1 MYFSLVL
8 ENENGER
15 LDMTATANQYMPSK
29 IEGLNPPAG
38 TISTSSYAGMNGSYL
53 NNAFIEK
60 RNVVISF
67 AMRGIGIEKRRH
79 QLYRVVKPSRYIKI
93 WYKTANIDVYAE
105 GYVETCEVSNFEQ
118 QISGQISILCPD
130 IYWYSRDIF
139 YAYYS
144 GITGA
149 FHFPFPESDAPFP
162 LGVYSNSS
170 LFSIINDGDET
181 GFTLKI
187 EALPSDIPQEVVAVT
202 PTIYNEN
209 GEYLQI
215 KGDILT
221 GDVITVTT
229 KTGNKT
235 VTLTRNGVDSNIL
248 NRLVSG
254 STWLT
259 LKEGTNIFRVEA
271 VRGVKKLRVTLMH
284 RNSYLGVCKLQL
296 EIYSLTALKDQ
307 ISVSLEA
314 ICDSYSSLL
323 WDIEFYQC
331 GCFEVYIAASPQNV
345 SIFQRGR
352 IVARSDD
359 AQHFGIIESLQ
370 LETDAEKGDYLTV
383 TGRFLA
389 CLLERR
395 IIYPTITANGS
406 YEDIVRKVLSRNVIS
421 AGIRNLPGFSM
432 GTVSGDCWQKTARM
446 QVSYDNILEWLYS
459 LCETIGGSANVRLD
473 GNALKC
479 ELFSGTDRSLLQDD
493 NPHIVFSDAYNNLL
507 SFSYAA
513 DDAVQKN
520 FAYVLGCGEGS
531 ARKRTTF
538 CSGAEPTYLD
548 RYEVYVDERN
558 TAQEEDVT
566 DAEYLEILKS
576 SGAEHLV
583 QPKTASESAIAAFS
597 TQYQYN
603 KDYFVGDYVTVEQ
616 KRFGLIQP
624 RIQLI
629 GMVESFDQNGRS
641 LTPTFK
647 ETE

>member
-1 MYFSLVL
+1 M
-8 ENENGER
+8 
-15 LDMTATANQYMPSK
+15 
-29 IEGLNPPAG
+29 
-38 TISTSSYAGMNGSYL
+38 
-53 NNAFIEK
+53 
-60 RNVVISF
+60 
-67 AMRGIGIEKRRH
+67 
-79 QLYRVVKPSRYIKI
+79 
-93 WYKTANIDVYAE
+93 
-105 GYVETCEVSNFEQ
+105 
-118 QISGQISILCPD
+118 
-130 IYWYSRDIF
+130 
-139 YAYYS
+139 
-144 GITGA
+144 
-149 FHFPFPESDAPFP
+149 
-162 LGVYSNSS
+162 
-170 LFSIINDGDET
+170 
-181 GFTLKI
+181 
-187 EALPSDIPQEVVAVT
+187 
-202 PTIYNEN
+202 
-209 GEYLQI
+209 
-215 KGDILT
+215 
-221 GDVITVTT
+221 
-229 KTGNKT
+229 
-235 VTLTRNGVDSNIL
+235 
-248 NRLVSG
+248 
-254 STWLT
+254 
-259 LKEGTNIFRVEA
+259 
-271 VRGVKKLRVTLMH
+271 
-284 RNSYLGVCKLQL
+284 QL

-406 YEDIVRKVLSRNVIS
+406 YEDIVRKVLSRNAIS
-421 AGIRNLPGFSM
+421 AGIRNLPCFSM

-479 ELFSGTDRSLLQDD
+479 DLFSRTDRSLLQDD

-520 FAYVLGCGEGS
+520 FAYVLGCGEGN

-583 QPKTASESAIAAFS
+583 QPKTASESAIAVFS
-597 TQYQYN
+597 TN
-603 KDYFVGDYVTVEQ
+603 FRTVVRESTVFLANRLTLLVMIRSIFPPVSVQQGLLCGRLCDCGTEKIRLDSTSNPADRHGGEFRPERQ
-616 KRFGLIQP
+616 KSDTDFQRNGVIFICLFPMDFLTHRTSTGCIPQ
-624 RIQLI
+624 RISRHI
-629 GMVESFDQNGRS
+629 C
-641 LTPTFK
+641 PA
-647 ETE
+647 

>member
-1 MYFSLVL
+1 M
-8 ENENGER
+8 
-15 LDMTATANQYMPSK
+15 
-29 IEGLNPPAG
+29 
-38 TISTSSYAGMNGSYL
+38 
-53 NNAFIEK
+53 
-60 RNVVISF
+60 
-67 AMRGIGIEKRRH
+67 
-79 QLYRVVKPSRYIKI
+79 
-93 WYKTANIDVYAE
+93 
-105 GYVETCEVSNFEQ
+105 
-118 QISGQISILCPD
+118 
-130 IYWYSRDIF
+130 
-139 YAYYS
+139 
-144 GITGA
+144 
-149 FHFPFPESDAPFP
+149 
-162 LGVYSNSS
+162 
-170 LFSIINDGDET
+170 
-181 GFTLKI
+181 
-187 EALPSDIPQEVVAVT
+187 
-202 PTIYNEN
+202 
-209 GEYLQI
+209 
-215 KGDILT
+215 
-221 GDVITVTT
+221 
-229 KTGNKT
+229 
-235 VTLTRNGVDSNIL
+235 
-248 NRLVSG
+248 
-254 STWLT
+254 
-259 LKEGTNIFRVEA
+259 
-271 VRGVKKLRVTLMH
+271 
-284 RNSYLGVCKLQL
+284 
-296 EIYSLTALKDQ
+296 
-307 ISVSLEA
+307 SLEA

-432 GTVSGDCWQKTARM
+432 GT
-446 QVSYDNILEWLYS
+446 
-459 LCETIGGSANVRLD
+459 
-473 GNALKC
+473 
-479 ELFSGTDRSLLQDD
+479 DRSLLQDD

-520 FAYVLGCGEGS
+520 FAYVLGCGEGN

-538 CSGAEPTYLD
+538 CSGTEPTYLD

>member
-1 MYFSLVL
+1 M
-8 ENENGER
+8 
-15 LDMTATANQYMPSK
+15 
-29 IEGLNPPAG
+29 
-38 TISTSSYAGMNGSYL
+38 
-53 NNAFIEK
+53 
-60 RNVVISF
+60 
-67 AMRGIGIEKRRH
+67 
-79 QLYRVVKPSRYIKI
+79 
-93 WYKTANIDVYAE
+93 
-105 GYVETCEVSNFEQ
+105 
-118 QISGQISILCPD
+118 
-130 IYWYSRDIF
+130 
-139 YAYYS
+139 
-144 GITGA
+144 
-149 FHFPFPESDAPFP
+149 
-162 LGVYSNSS
+162 
-170 LFSIINDGDET
+170 
-181 GFTLKI
+181 
-187 EALPSDIPQEVVAVT
+187 
-202 PTIYNEN
+202 
-209 GEYLQI
+209 
-215 KGDILT
+215 
-221 GDVITVTT
+221 
-229 KTGNKT
+229 
-235 VTLTRNGVDSNIL
+235 
-248 NRLVSG
+248 
-254 STWLT
+254 
-259 LKEGTNIFRVEA
+259 
-271 VRGVKKLRVTLMH
+271 
-284 RNSYLGVCKLQL
+284 QL
-296 EIYSLTALKDQ
+296 EIYSLIALKDQ

-389 CLLERR
+389 SLLERR
-395 IIYPTITANGS
+395 IIYPTITANG
-406 YEDIVRKVLSRNVIS
+406 
-421 AGIRNLPGFSM
+421 
-432 GTVSGDCWQKTARM
+432 
-446 QVSYDNILEWLYS
+446 SYDNILEWLYS

-473 GNALKC
+473 GNTLKC
-479 ELFSGTDRSLLQDD
+479 NLFSGTDRSLLQDD

-520 FAYVLGCGEGS
+520 FAYVLGCGEGN

-538 CSGAEPTYLD
+538 CSGTEPTYLD

-616 KRFGLIQP
+616 RRFGLLQP

>member
-1 MYFSLVL
+1 M
-8 ENENGER
+8 
-15 LDMTATANQYMPSK
+15 
-29 IEGLNPPAG
+29 
-38 TISTSSYAGMNGSYL
+38 
-53 NNAFIEK
+53 
-60 RNVVISF
+60 
-67 AMRGIGIEKRRH
+67 
-79 QLYRVVKPSRYIKI
+79 
-93 WYKTANIDVYAE
+93 
-105 GYVETCEVSNFEQ
+105 
-118 QISGQISILCPD
+118 
-130 IYWYSRDIF
+130 
-139 YAYYS
+139 
-144 GITGA
+144 
-149 FHFPFPESDAPFP
+149 
-162 LGVYSNSS
+162 
-170 LFSIINDGDET
+170 
-181 GFTLKI
+181 
-187 EALPSDIPQEVVAVT
+187 
-202 PTIYNEN
+202 
-209 GEYLQI
+209 
-215 KGDILT
+215 
-221 GDVITVTT
+221 
-229 KTGNKT
+229 
-235 VTLTRNGVDSNIL
+235 
-248 NRLVSG
+248 
-254 STWLT
+254 
-259 LKEGTNIFRVEA
+259 
-271 VRGVKKLRVTLMH
+271 
-284 RNSYLGVCKLQL
+284 QL
-296 EIYSLTALKDQ
+296 EIYSLIALKDQ

-479 ELFSGTDRSLLQDD
+479 DLFSGTDRSLLQDD

-520 FAYVLGCGEGS
+520 FAYVLGCGEGN

-558 TAQEEDVT
+558 TAQEGRCDGCGISGNFEKQRCR
-566 DAEYLEILKS
+566 A
-576 SGAEHLV
+576 SGA
-583 QPKTASESAIAAFS
+583 A
-597 TQYQYN
+597 
-603 KDYFVGDYVTVEQ
+603 
-616 KRFGLIQP
+616 
-624 RIQLI
+624 
-629 GMVESFDQNGRS
+629 QNGIGICHRCFFDPVS
-641 LTPTFK
+641 VQQGLLCGRLCDCGTETLRLDSASNPADRHGGEFRPERQKSDPDFQRNGVIFICLFPMDFLTHKISTGCIPQRILLHICPV
-647 ETE
+647 

>member
-1 MYFSLVL
+1 
-8 ENENGER
+8 
-15 LDMTATANQYMPSK
+15 MTK
-29 IEGLNPPAG
+29 
-38 TISTSSYAGMNGSYL
+38 
-53 NNAFIEK
+53 
-60 RNVVISF
+60 
-67 AMRGIGIEKRRH
+67 
-79 QLYRVVKPSRYIKI
+79 QLYVIAAVCLWLLSACQSST
-93 WYKTANIDVYAE
+93 YKYEAVYKD
-105 GYVETCEVSNFEQ
+105 
-118 QISGQISILCPD
+118 L
-130 IYWYSRDIF
+130 
-139 YAYYS
+139 
-144 GITGA
+144 
-149 FHFPFPESDAPFP
+149 PFDMP
-162 LGVYSNSS
+162 
-170 LFSIINDGDET
+170 
-181 GFTLKI
+181 
-187 EALPSDIPQEVVAVT
+187 
-202 PTIYNEN
+202 
-209 GEYLQI
+209 
-215 KGDILT
+215 
-221 GDVITVTT
+221 
-229 KTGNKT
+229 
-235 VTLTRNGVDSNIL
+235 
-248 NRLVSG
+248 
-254 STWLT
+254 
-259 LKEGTNIFRVEA
+259 RVEA
-271 VRGVKKLRVTLMH
+271 PKFPDRKVNLADFGAVGNGEELCTAAFAKAIDALAEKGGGHLIVPAGVWFTGPIV
-284 RNSYLGVCKLQL
+284 
-296 EIYSLTALKDQ
+296 LKSNID
-307 ISVSLEA
+307 
-314 ICDSYSSLL
+314 
-323 WDIEFYQC
+323 
-331 GCFEVYIAASPQNV
+331 
-345 SIFQRGR
+345 
-352 IVARSDD
+352 
-359 AQHFGIIESLQ
+359 LQ

-432 GTVSGDCWQKTARM
+432 GTVSGDCWQKTAHM

-479 ELFSGTDRSLLQDD
+479 DLFSGTDRSLLQDE

-538 CSGAEPTYLD
+538 CSSAEPTYLD

-597 TQYQYN
+597 TQYQYS

-616 KRFGLIQP
+616 RRFGLIQP

>member
-1 MYFSLVL
+1 M
-8 ENENGER
+8 
-15 LDMTATANQYMPSK
+15 
-29 IEGLNPPAG
+29 
-38 TISTSSYAGMNGSYL
+38 
-53 NNAFIEK
+53 
-60 RNVVISF
+60 
-67 AMRGIGIEKRRH
+67 
-79 QLYRVVKPSRYIKI
+79 
-93 WYKTANIDVYAE
+93 
-105 GYVETCEVSNFEQ
+105 
-118 QISGQISILCPD
+118 
-130 IYWYSRDIF
+130 
-139 YAYYS
+139 
-144 GITGA
+144 
-149 FHFPFPESDAPFP
+149 
-162 LGVYSNSS
+162 
-170 LFSIINDGDET
+170 
-181 GFTLKI
+181 
-187 EALPSDIPQEVVAVT
+187 
-202 PTIYNEN
+202 
-209 GEYLQI
+209 
-215 KGDILT
+215 
-221 GDVITVTT
+221 
-229 KTGNKT
+229 
-235 VTLTRNGVDSNIL
+235 
-248 NRLVSG
+248 
-254 STWLT
+254 
-259 LKEGTNIFRVEA
+259 
-271 VRGVKKLRVTLMH
+271 
-284 RNSYLGVCKLQL
+284 QL

-389 CLLERR
+389 SLLERR
-395 IIYPTITANGS
+395 IIYPTITANG
-406 YEDIVRKVLSRNVIS
+406 
-421 AGIRNLPGFSM
+421 
-432 GTVSGDCWQKTARM
+432 
-446 QVSYDNILEWLYS
+446 SYDNILEWLYS
-459 LCETIGGSANVRLD
+459 LCETIGGSANVWLN
-473 GNALKC
+473 GNTLKC
-479 ELFSGTDRSLLQDD
+479 NLFSGTDRSLLQDD

-520 FAYVLGCGEGS
+520 FAYVMGCGEGN

>member
-1 MYFSLVL
+1 M
-8 ENENGER
+8 
-15 LDMTATANQYMPSK
+15 
-29 IEGLNPPAG
+29 
-38 TISTSSYAGMNGSYL
+38 
-53 NNAFIEK
+53 
-60 RNVVISF
+60 
-67 AMRGIGIEKRRH
+67 
-79 QLYRVVKPSRYIKI
+79 
-93 WYKTANIDVYAE
+93 
-105 GYVETCEVSNFEQ
+105 
-118 QISGQISILCPD
+118 
-130 IYWYSRDIF
+130 
-139 YAYYS
+139 
-144 GITGA
+144 
-149 FHFPFPESDAPFP
+149 
-162 LGVYSNSS
+162 
-170 LFSIINDGDET
+170 
-181 GFTLKI
+181 
-187 EALPSDIPQEVVAVT
+187 
-202 PTIYNEN
+202 
-209 GEYLQI
+209 
-215 KGDILT
+215 
-221 GDVITVTT
+221 
-229 KTGNKT
+229 
-235 VTLTRNGVDSNIL
+235 
-248 NRLVSG
+248 
-254 STWLT
+254 
-259 LKEGTNIFRVEA
+259 
-271 VRGVKKLRVTLMH
+271 
-284 RNSYLGVCKLQL
+284 QL
-296 EIYSLTALKDQ
+296 EIYNLIAEGNR

-359 AQHFGIIESLQ
+359 AQHFGVIESLQ

-395 IIYPTITANGS
+395 IIYPTITSNGS

-479 ELFSGTDRSLLQDD
+479 DLFSGTDRSLLQDD

-520 FAYVLGCGEGS
+520 FAYVLGCGEGN

-558 TAQEEDVT
+558 TTQEEDVT

-583 QPKTASESAIAAFS
+583 QPNLHSCILRELLDTTFAQPKTALESAIAAFS

-616 KRFGLIQP
+616 RRFGLIQP

-647 ETE
+647 EME

>member
-1 MYFSLVL
+1 M
-8 ENENGER
+8 
-15 LDMTATANQYMPSK
+15 
-29 IEGLNPPAG
+29 
-38 TISTSSYAGMNGSYL
+38 
-53 NNAFIEK
+53 
-60 RNVVISF
+60 
-67 AMRGIGIEKRRH
+67 
-79 QLYRVVKPSRYIKI
+79 
-93 WYKTANIDVYAE
+93 
-105 GYVETCEVSNFEQ
+105 
-118 QISGQISILCPD
+118 
-130 IYWYSRDIF
+130 
-139 YAYYS
+139 
-144 GITGA
+144 
-149 FHFPFPESDAPFP
+149 
-162 LGVYSNSS
+162 
-170 LFSIINDGDET
+170 
-181 GFTLKI
+181 
-187 EALPSDIPQEVVAVT
+187 
-202 PTIYNEN
+202 
-209 GEYLQI
+209 
-215 KGDILT
+215 
-221 GDVITVTT
+221 
-229 KTGNKT
+229 
-235 VTLTRNGVDSNIL
+235 
-248 NRLVSG
+248 
-254 STWLT
+254 
-259 LKEGTNIFRVEA
+259 
-271 VRGVKKLRVTLMH
+271 
-284 RNSYLGVCKLQL
+284 QL
-296 EIYSLTALKDQ
+296 EIYTLTALKDQ

-395 IIYPTITANGS
+395 IIYPTIAANGS
-406 YEDIVRKVLSRNVIS
+406 YEDIVRKVLSRNAIS

-479 ELFSGTDRSLLQDD
+479 DLFSGTDRSLLQDD

-520 FAYVLGCGEGS
+520 FAYVLGCGEGN

-558 TAQEEDVT
+558 TTQEEDVT

-583 QPKTASESAIAAFS
+583 QPKRHQNLPSLLFPPSIS
-597 TQYQYN
+597 T
-603 KDYFVGDYVTVEQ
+603 T
-616 KRFGLIQP
+616 
-624 RIQLI
+624 RITLWAT
-629 GMVESFDQNGRS
+629 M
-641 LTPTFK
+641 
-647 ETE
+647 

>member
-1 MYFSLVL
+1 M
-8 ENENGER
+8 
-15 LDMTATANQYMPSK
+15 
-29 IEGLNPPAG
+29 
-38 TISTSSYAGMNGSYL
+38 
-53 NNAFIEK
+53 
-60 RNVVISF
+60 
-67 AMRGIGIEKRRH
+67 
-79 QLYRVVKPSRYIKI
+79 
-93 WYKTANIDVYAE
+93 
-105 GYVETCEVSNFEQ
+105 
-118 QISGQISILCPD
+118 
-130 IYWYSRDIF
+130 
-139 YAYYS
+139 
-144 GITGA
+144 
-149 FHFPFPESDAPFP
+149 
-162 LGVYSNSS
+162 
-170 LFSIINDGDET
+170 
-181 GFTLKI
+181 
-187 EALPSDIPQEVVAVT
+187 
-202 PTIYNEN
+202 
-209 GEYLQI
+209 
-215 KGDILT
+215 
-221 GDVITVTT
+221 
-229 KTGNKT
+229 
-235 VTLTRNGVDSNIL
+235 
-248 NRLVSG
+248 
-254 STWLT
+254 
-259 LKEGTNIFRVEA
+259 
-271 VRGVKKLRVTLMH
+271 
-284 RNSYLGVCKLQL
+284 QL

-389 CLLERR
+389 SLLERR
-395 IIYPTITANGS
+395 IIYPTITANG
-406 YEDIVRKVLSRNVIS
+406 
-421 AGIRNLPGFSM
+421 
-432 GTVSGDCWQKTARM
+432 
-446 QVSYDNILEWLYS
+446 SYDNILEWLYS
-459 LCETIGGSANVRLD
+459 LCETIGGSANVWLN
-473 GNALKC
+473 GNTLKC
-479 ELFSGTDRSLLQDD
+479 NLFSGTDRSLLQDD

-520 FAYVLGCGEGS
+520 FAYVMGCGEGN

-616 KRFGLIQP
+616 RRFGLIQP

>member
-1 MYFSLVL
+1 M
-8 ENENGER
+8 
-15 LDMTATANQYMPSK
+15 
-29 IEGLNPPAG
+29 
-38 TISTSSYAGMNGSYL
+38 
-53 NNAFIEK
+53 
-60 RNVVISF
+60 
-67 AMRGIGIEKRRH
+67 
-79 QLYRVVKPSRYIKI
+79 
-93 WYKTANIDVYAE
+93 
-105 GYVETCEVSNFEQ
+105 
-118 QISGQISILCPD
+118 
-130 IYWYSRDIF
+130 
-139 YAYYS
+139 
-144 GITGA
+144 
-149 FHFPFPESDAPFP
+149 
-162 LGVYSNSS
+162 
-170 LFSIINDGDET
+170 
-181 GFTLKI
+181 
-187 EALPSDIPQEVVAVT
+187 
-202 PTIYNEN
+202 
-209 GEYLQI
+209 
-215 KGDILT
+215 
-221 GDVITVTT
+221 
-229 KTGNKT
+229 
-235 VTLTRNGVDSNIL
+235 
-248 NRLVSG
+248 
-254 STWLT
+254 
-259 LKEGTNIFRVEA
+259 
-271 VRGVKKLRVTLMH
+271 
-284 RNSYLGVCKLQL
+284 QL
-296 EIYSLTALKDQ
+296 EIYSLIALKDQ

-432 GTVSGDCWQKTARM
+432 GTVSGDCWQNTARM

-473 GNALKC
+473 RNAL
-479 ELFSGTDRSLLQDD
+479 
-493 NPHIVFSDAYNNLL
+493 FSDAYNNLL

-520 FAYVLGCGEGS
+520 FAYVLGCGEGN

-538 CSGAEPTYLD
+538 CSGIEPTYLD

-558 TAQEEDVT
+558 TTQEEDVT